1 MKYLVLG
8 SDGQIGHPLC
18 DYLRRMGQEVIG
30 FDIGS
35 NKAEDLRFNRELLR
49 QRMEGADFVFFLAFD
64 VGGARYLKTYER
76 TYDFISNNT
85 KIIDV
90 TFEALHELQK
100 PFIFA
105 SSQMANMMH
114 SSYGVLKALG
124 DYYTRT
130 MRGLVVKL
138 WNVYGVEHDPRKF
151 HAMADFIL
159 KARREGRIELLTT
172 GEETRQFLYAEDCSE
187 ALYLLSQPTFYDSI
201 PRDQNLHV
209 TSFEWTT
216 ILEVAQ
222 IIGKQ
227 MGVPVI
233 PVARTDDV
241 QRFHKNEPDPSI
253 LKYWKPKTA
262 LEEGIRKVIA
272 EIKKQ

>member
-18 DYLRRMGQEVIG
+18 DYLRRMGHEVIG
-30 FDIGS
+30 FDIAS
-35 NKAEDLRFNRELLR
+35 NSEEDLRSNKELLR
-49 QRMEGADFVFFLAFD
+49 RRMRQADFVFFLAFD

-76 TYDFISNNT
+76 TYEFISNNT
-85 KIIDV
+85 KIMDV

-105 SSQMANMMH
+105 SSQMANMTH

-124 DYYTRT
+124 DFNTHT
-130 MRGLVVKL
+130 LNGLVVKF

-151 HAMADFIL
+151 HAITDFIL
-159 KARREGRIELLTT
+159 KGKREGRIELLTT

-187 ALYLLSQPTFYDSI
+187 ALYLLSQPTRYQSI
-201 PRDQNLHV
+201 PREQNLHV

-216 ILEVAQ
+216 IVEVAR

-227 MGVPVI
+227 MGVPVVPI
-233 PVARTDDV
+233 ARTDDI
-241 QRFHKNEPDPSI
+241 QRLYKNEPDPGI
-253 LKYWKPKTA
+253 LKYWKPKTG

-272 EIKKQ
+272 EMNGQ